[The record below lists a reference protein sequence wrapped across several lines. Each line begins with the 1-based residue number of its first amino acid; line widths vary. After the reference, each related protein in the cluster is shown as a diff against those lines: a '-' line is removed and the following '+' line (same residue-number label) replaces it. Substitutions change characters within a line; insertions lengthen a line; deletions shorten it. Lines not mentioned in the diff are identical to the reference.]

1 MFVFSPM
8 VKLTRARVPLLA
20 FPTPESVISK
30 ATWCSQTCPHTDKG
44 RSQTE
49 IGAADFQFPY
59 MEVDHF
65 GTHRS
70 VLMVTHLV
78 CPLPN
83 FPPPKEL
90 ESDEKLEG
98 LNPETV
104 PARRPE
110 TRLPRNA
117 SRSGWCAGI
126 PRRCAKGPSVKLVPV
141 FVAFVS

>member
-30 ATWCSQTCPHTDKG
+30 ATWCSQTCPHIDEG

-49 IGAADFQFPY
+49 MGAADFQFPY

-78 CPLPN
+78 CPRLPN
-83 FPPPKEL
+83 FPRRSRRSWSPMRSSKGSTRKRCPPG
-90 ESDEKLEG
+90 DPRHDFQEKTLQEVVG
-98 LNPETV
+98 AQEIPDDVQRV
-104 PARRPE
+104 PR
-110 TRLPRNA
+110 
-117 SRSGWCAGI
+117 
-126 PRRCAKGPSVKLVPV
+126 
-141 FVAFVS
+141 